1 MYELFEAIA
10 AWVREKGIRRAL
22 AVLVFVVL
30 PVVAAV
36 VIAVGHMSVIP

>member
-1 MYELFEAIA
+1 MYEVFEALA
-10 AWVREKGIRRAL
+10 AWVRERGIKHAL

-36 VIAVGHMSVIP
+36 VIAVGRLTVLR

>member
-1 MYELFEAIA
+1 MYEVFEAIA
-10 AWVREKGIRRAL
+10 AWVREKGVKRAL

-36 VIAVGHMSVIP
+36 VIVFARLT

>member
-1 MYELFEAIA
+1 MYEVIEALA
-10 AWVREKGIRRAL
+10 VWVREKGIKHAL

-36 VIAVGHMSVIP
+36 VIVFARLTVIR

>member
-1 MYELFEAIA
+1 MYEVFEVLA
-10 AWVREKGIRRAL
+10 AWVREKGIKHAL

-36 VIAVGHMSVIP
+36 VIAFGHLTVIR